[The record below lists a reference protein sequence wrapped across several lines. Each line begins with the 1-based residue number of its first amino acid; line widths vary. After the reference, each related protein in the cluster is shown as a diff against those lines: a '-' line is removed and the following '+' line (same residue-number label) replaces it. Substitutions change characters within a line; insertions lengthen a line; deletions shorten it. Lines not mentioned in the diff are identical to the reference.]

1 MAPMT
6 KSARMRKL
14 LHDEQLLVTAGVHDA
29 LSAKLVEAAGFS
41 FAFLSGFGFEASL
54 LGKPDVGL
62 LTLMEIVDH
71 ARRID
76 QAVDIPLLADA
87 EAGYGGP
94 SNIQRTVHEFEH
106 AGIAGI
112 FIEDQPHP
120 NFCGSLRKF
129 KKVIPAQE
137 MVMKVRC
144 AVAAR
149 RDPDFIIAA
158 RTDADI
164 VSIEEQIR
172 RCHLYLEAGADMVTA
187 LPANRAEFSQLAREV
202 KAPLWLYL
210 HAQADVTPDDLREMG
225 IRGVVIYPVEPLFVA
240 THAMIGLLKELKE
253 KGTVRETFAR
263 DSVLNYKEFFSL
275 IELRK
280 FVELEGRFPYLKDQ

>member
-1 MAPMT
+1 MKKTAL
-6 KSARMRKL
+6 MRKAL
-14 LHDEQLLVTAGVHDA
+14 QEEQLLVTAGVHDA
-29 LSAKLVEAAGFS
+29 LSARLVEAAGFR

-62 LTLMEIVDH
+62 LTMTEIANH
-71 ARRID
+71 ARNID
-76 QAVDIPLLADA
+76 AAVGIPLLADA

-94 SNIQRTVHEFEH
+94 SNIQRTVREFER
-106 AGIAGI
+106 AGLAGL

-129 KKVIPAQE
+129 KKIIPQDE

-144 AVAAR
+144 AIEAR
-149 RDPDFIIAA
+149 DDPDFIICA

-164 VSIEEQIR
+164 VSMEEQIK
-172 RCHLYLEAGADMVTA
+172 RCKAYLEAGADMVTA
-187 LPANRAEFSQLAREV
+187 LPSTREEFQMLADQI

-210 HAQADVTPDDLREMG
+210 HAQTDVTPADLRAMG

-240 THAMIGLLKELKE
+240 TQAMIGLLKELKE
-253 KGTVRETFAR
+253 KGTVGETFRR
-263 DSVLNYKEFFSL
+263 DGVLNYKEFFSL
-275 IELRK
+275 INLRH
-280 FVELEGRFPYLKDQ
+280 FVETEGRFPYLQDKN